1 MNQHSLPDPSEIE
14 AVLGVDA
21 RGRSRRWGRRL
32 FWLGLFALAVAGAVW
47 WWMSSQAASRAV
59 TYDTAPV
66 TRTDLTVTISATGTI
81 QPTTQVEVSSEM
93 SGVVRAVNVTNNSP
107 VKKGEKLAELDTD
120 RLKAQLDRANA
131 TVSAAK
137 ARLLDAKATLT
148 ERQLTLERQETL
160 RQKRLAVAQD
170 VETARAGL
178 ARAEAAVTAAEAD
191 IAVAE
196 ADLVLKQ
203 TDIDKSV
210 IVSPVDGIVLSR
222 AVEPGQTV
230 ASSLQAPILFT
241 LAEDLTHM
249 QMEADVDEADIGA
262 VQVGQKASFTVDA
275 YRGTRF
281 PAEIETVEFSPQT
294 VEGVV
299 TYKAVLRVD
308 NSKLL
313 LRPGM
318 TATAL
323 ITVQEVKQ
331 ALAIPNAA
339 LRYAPPAARQSR
351 GFSIMQFFLPRM
363 PRTERATRPE
373 AVDGRRDVWVLREG
387 KPVSVSVR
395 TGVTDGLMTEVLE
408 GDISAQDAIITA
420 TRSAGQ

>member
-21 RGRSRRWGRRL
+21 RGRSKRWGKRL
-32 FWLGLFALAVAGAVW
+32 FWLALLALVAAGAVW
-47 WWMSSQAASRAV
+47 WWMSSQTASRAV

-93 SGVVRAVNVTNNSP
+93 SGVVRAVNVTNNSL

-160 RQKRLAVAQD
+160 RKKGLAVAQD

-178 ARAEAAVTAAEAD
+178 ARAEAAITAAEAD

-275 YRGTRF
+275 YRGMRF

-339 LRYAPPAARQSR
+339 LRYAPPAAKQSR
-351 GFSIMQFFLPRM
+351 GFSITQFFLPRM

-373 AVDGRRDVWVLREG
+373 AVDGKRDVWVLREG
-387 KPVSVSVR
+387 KPVAVSVR
-395 TGVTDGLMTEVLE
+395 TGVTDGVNTEVLD
-408 GDISAQDAIITA
+408 GDITAEDAVITA